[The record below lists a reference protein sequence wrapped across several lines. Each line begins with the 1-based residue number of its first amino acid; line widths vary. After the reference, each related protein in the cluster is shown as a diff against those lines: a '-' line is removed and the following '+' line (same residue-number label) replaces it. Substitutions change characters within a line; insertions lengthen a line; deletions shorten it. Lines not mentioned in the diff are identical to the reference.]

1 MCSRARVSNRF
12 DTAFTDLELVCQV
25 VLAWRPARV
34 SVQVEA
40 YRDLPLDT
48 THGPYPVHIH
58 VHGTAAWRS
67 ASAHQLTH
75 MASRGFVV
83 LAADHP
89 GITLYDLMRLG
100 NGQEIDQEGDARRMI
115 AELETLA
122 DPQLQFLNNS
132 FTIERLAVSGHSAG
146 GSAVSNLGDK
156 AQVLMPWASSGATAG
171 DALKSIL
178 VLGGEQDGIV
188 AYRSQVTGYER
199 SPVPKRLIGVAG
211 AGHLWCTDLCWI
223 GEENGGLVQIAL
235 EYASSKYPESLSAAL
250 SDQK

>member
-1 MCSRARVSNRF
+1 MHLKNEEGL
-12 DTAFTDLELVCQV
+12 TATRLHGAFN
-25 VLAWRPARV
+25 
-34 SVQVEA
+34 
-40 YRDLPLDT
+40 
-48 THGPYPVHIH
+48 THGPNRLVSRFVCFQTQ

-115 AELETLA
+115 AELETLV

-132 FTIERLAVSGHSAG
+132 ITIARLAISGHSAG
-146 GSAVSNLGDK
+146 GGAASNLGDK
-156 AQVLMPWASSGATAG
+156 AQVQMPWASGGAIAG
-171 DALKSIL
+171 PATKSIIIM
-178 VLGGEQDGIV
+178 GGELDGIV
-188 AYRSQVTGYER
+188 NYRGQVSGYER
-199 SPVPKRLIGVAG
+199 APVPKRLVGVAG

-223 GEENGGLVQIAL
+223 GQENGGLVQIAI
-235 EYASSKYPESLSAAL
+235 EYVAGAQSDVGLSVI
-250 SDQK
+250 